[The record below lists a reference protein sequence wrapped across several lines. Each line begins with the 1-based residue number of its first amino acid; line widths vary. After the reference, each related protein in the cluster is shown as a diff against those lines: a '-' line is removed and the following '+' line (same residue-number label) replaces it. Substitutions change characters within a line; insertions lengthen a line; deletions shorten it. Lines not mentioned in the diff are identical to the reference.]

1 MGPRRTCTGMEFL
14 GPEGVRFLMDGD
26 GWRLVTPRN
35 LGEAALQRGRGLL
48 AKLEECRPPEDPRR
62 LEPFSL
68 EEIGLHA
75 AKAFNLRVT
84 HRHFRKHG

>member
-14 GPEGVRFLMDGD
+14 GPAGVRILMDAD

-35 LGEAALQRGRGLL
+35 HGEQALSQARALL
-48 AKLEECRPPEDPRR
+48 EVLEDCRPPEDPRR

-75 AKAFNLRVT
+75 AKTHNLRVT